1 MAGTGSGW
9 GQAELSRPAL
19 SLSGSV
25 TLGMLHHLSGPV
37 SEST

>member
-9 GQAELSRPAL
+9 GQAERSRLAL

-25 TLGMLHHLSGPV
+25 TLGMSQNLSGPV
-37 SEST
+37 CTST